1 MNGNKFGAVCTCNT
15 CSGKIEFES
24 ANTGQTVQCPH
35 CGMDTVLFIPQVS
48 PRLQPIPAAPV
59 LASNLIK
66 CPDCGNEISRLAD
79 ACPKCGRPIMAE
91 ARRVERDLKKSNTLV
106 NVIWITIFV
115 LGALFF
121 LGYTIHKMN
130 KEAEFSQHITDMLT
144 GH

>member
-1 MNGNKFGAVCTCNT
+1 
-15 CSGKIEFES
+15 
-24 ANTGQTVQCPH
+24 
-35 CGMDTVLFIPQVS
+35 
-48 PRLQPIPAAPV
+48 
-59 LASNLIK
+59 
-66 CPDCGNEISRLAD
+66 
-79 ACPKCGRPIMAE
+79 MAE
-91 ARRVERDLKKSNTLV
+91 ARCVERDLKKSNTLV